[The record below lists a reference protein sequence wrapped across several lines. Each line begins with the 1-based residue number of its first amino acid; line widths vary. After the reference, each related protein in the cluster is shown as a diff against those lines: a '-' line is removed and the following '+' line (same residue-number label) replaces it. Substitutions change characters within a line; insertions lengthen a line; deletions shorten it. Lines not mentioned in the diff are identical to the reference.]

1 MLFYLFFSWIYINL
15 NFFNSNHPQTFPWIM
30 SGPLYLDPIGS
41 AVLTFI
47 GYKQTNTHP
56 YKQSLYI
63 AGWSFLLIFFFGWW
77 GEGEG
82 IFFTTFLTFCFSH
95 CTPLQLFLII
105 NQIWKVCKYFSIFE
119 VAWEVGNQQTSWTST
134 MQNKPPKFV
143 SQTDTPPC
151 SKSLRYAVINEP
163 RLYRTASLWF
173 LVLTCNTDLKKKIQ
187 HSGTRNLLKTNF
199 VYWLPWFA
207 SYVDS

>member
-47 GYKQTNTHP
+47 GYKQTNTHL

-63 AGWSFLLIFFFGWW
+63 EGWSFLIIFFRVVG
-77 GEGEG
+77 GGRG
-82 IFFTTFLTFCFSH
+82 HIFYDIFNILFLTLHSF
-95 CTPLQLFLII
+95 TVILDY

>member
-1 MLFYLFFSWIYINL
+1 
-15 NFFNSNHPQTFPWIM
+15 M
-30 SGPLYLDPIGS
+30 SGPSNSDPIGS
-41 AVLTFI
+41 TVLTFI
-47 GYKQTNTHP
+47 GYKQTPTETS
-56 YKQSLYI
+56 KVYI
-63 AGWSFLLIFFFGWW
+63 EGVVVSCSYAFFLGGGGLL
-77 GEGEG
+77 
-82 IFFTTFLTFCFSH
+82 FTTFLIFCFSH

-119 VAWEVGNQQTSWTST
+119 VAWEGGNPRTPWAST
-134 MQNKPPKFV
+134 MQNTPPKF
-143 SQTDTPPC
+143 SRKTDTPPC
-151 SKSLRYAVINEP
+151 SKRIRYTVINEP